1 MPAHRNPTPES
12 WCLLQRTEAGS
23 LAEHSRFFRNAD
35 IQNAQCASVAG
46 CRSSRT
52 GHKTRADEP
61 VVLDARD
68 KSASVR
74 ENCLPVTASARQKN
88 RHLPLTAPPVQP
100 LKKSQ
105 LSSCQITPY
114 PSRQFPRNNAP
125 MNLPRSHEKTWRG
138 TLVTD
143 QRDALQAQLK
153 HAEFNAPQA
162 Q

>member
-1 MPAHRNPTPES
+1 
-12 WCLLQRTEAGS
+12 
-23 LAEHSRFFRNAD
+23 

-74 ENCLPVTASARQKN
+74 ENCLPVTASARTKS

-138 TLVTD
+138 TQLEE
-143 QRDALQAQLK
+143 ALQGAQRAA
-153 HAEFNAPQA
+153 HRQAAPFRIEEKKRA
-162 Q
+162 LAPKRPG